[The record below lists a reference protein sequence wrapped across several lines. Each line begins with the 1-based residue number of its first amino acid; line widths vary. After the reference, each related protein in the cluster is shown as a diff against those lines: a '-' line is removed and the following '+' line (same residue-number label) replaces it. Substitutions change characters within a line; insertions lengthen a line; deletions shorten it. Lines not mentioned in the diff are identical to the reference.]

1 MYKQKG
7 FVNYLLITHNDLD
20 GVGCELFAK
29 LAFGDDIEICLV
41 DNPQDATRKLID
53 LKNTGDW
60 KKYQQIYLTDC
71 SFDLNQSHNMPKL
84 KSLVKLFDHHKS
96 AVEMFEK
103 CSWAKVEPELN
114 GRLTCGTELW
124 YEYLLKKGYIYPR
137 PFFVELVRLYDTWD
151 WKKQNSH
158 IPEYLSTLLYAKG
171 HSYFVRTYLERLKKA
186 DVNELNIFNS
196 YERDILEYEFHKKDV
211 ALQKALENVKIVTTE
226 KYKIGFSFSAVDSS
240 TLGHAICKE
249 FDVDFAIMINFNTGT
264 INGRAMKSE
273 IDLSQ
278 IMKTYF
284 NGGGH
289 PAAAGGKF
297 DTCIIDFLLNNTI
310 GKISPIVSIED
321 GKKN

>member
-20 GVGCELFAK
+20 GVSCEIFAK
-29 LAFGDDIEICLV
+29 LAFGNDIEVCLV
-41 DNPQDATRKLID
+41 NNPQEATNKLID
-53 LKNTGDW
+53 LKKTNEW
-60 KKYQQIYLTDC
+60 KKYQQIYVTDC
-71 SFDLNQSHNMPKL
+71 SFDMKKSHEMPKL
-84 KSLVKLFDHHKS
+84 KSLVKVFDHHKS
-96 AVEMFEK
+96 AVEAFEH
-103 CSWAKVEPELN
+103 CSWAKVEPEFN

-124 YEYLLKKGYIYPR
+124 YDYLLRKGYIYPR

-151 WKKQNSH
+151 WKSQNSH

-196 YERDILEYEFHKKDV
+196 YERDILEYEFYKKDV
-211 ALQKALENVKIVTTE
+211 ILKKALESVKIITTE
-226 KYKIGFSFSAVDSS
+226 KYKIGFSFSAGDMS
-240 TLGHAICKE
+240 TLGHTICKE
-249 FDVDFAIMINFNTGT
+249 YDVDFAIMLNFNTGT
-264 INGRAMKSE
+264 INGRAIKPE

-289 PAAAGGKF
+289 PAAAGGNF
-297 DTCIIDFLLNNTI
+297 DSNIFDFIINNTI
-310 GKISPIVSIED
+310 GKISPIKSIED
-321 GKKN
+321 VKK